1 MAMMIQFYIRIEGV
15 ESRLDAIPQ
24 DFLGALGG
32 GFVERRGSGRPLTNS
47 RLRYW
52 MSSKVESTFESLAA
66 DLIVFL
72 RRVLDLPRVDAELE
86 VTVVVVAACHEDD
99 ERPGFYLG
107 AELVRLIG
115 LLGASIDY
123 DVVPYLR

>member
-1 MAMMIQFYIRIEGV
+1 MTIQFYIRIEGV

-24 DFLGALGG
+24 DFLEALGG
-32 GFVERRGSGRPLTNS
+32 GFVGRKSSGQPLANS

-72 RRVLDLPRVDAELE
+72 RRVLDLPRVDAQLE
-86 VTVVVVAACHEDD
+86 VTVVVVAAFDEEG

-115 LLGASIDY
+115 VLGASIDY